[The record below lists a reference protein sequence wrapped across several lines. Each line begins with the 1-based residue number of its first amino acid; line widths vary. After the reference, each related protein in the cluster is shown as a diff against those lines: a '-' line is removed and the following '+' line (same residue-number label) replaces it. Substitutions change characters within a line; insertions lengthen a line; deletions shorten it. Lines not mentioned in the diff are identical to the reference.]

1 MKQDITKA
9 DNMKKLLFILL
20 VSFSALNA
28 QTTFSDADIDA
39 ARGNRYETLLT
50 NVDIVD
56 SDGAIQGFM
65 QLGLNFIHSDRKYN
79 INNNQY
85 IQYRF
90 EKNIFTNKQE
100 TIYMYYRLYKKQIPQ
115 YNLPL
120 TTKVEIWGDYA
131 NVIKFFIGFWSRQLD
146 FENIKPGTVVNTR
159 FLTDIATLRVDGSTA
174 KITVVTAKDY
184 KNSSNPE
191 PSLSVVPVE
200 KKEKTVKEYIKI
212 NDLTDFEKK
221 VIINNL
227 QSQLQNNWLRFSSQS
242 VKEAN
247 FTIKVSQTKGDTN
260 AYYQTEGT
268 LPGLQS
274 FLNKLSAGILSHDNE
289 LQDTLQVSIHNGQV
303 NVTCQ

>member
-39 ARGNRYETLLT
+39 AAGNRYETLLT

-56 SDGAIQGFM
+56 SDGA
-65 QLGLNFIHSDRKYN
+65 
-79 INNNQY
+79 
-85 IQYRF
+85 
-90 EKNIFTNKQE
+90 
-100 TIYMYYRLYKKQIPQ
+100 
-115 YNLPL
+115 
-120 TTKVEIWGDYA
+120 
-131 NVIKFFIGFWSRQLD
+131 
-146 FENIKPGTVVNTR
+146 
-159 FLTDIATLRVDGSTA
+159 
-174 KITVVTAKDY
+174 
-184 KNSSNPE
+184 NPE

-274 FLNKLSAGILSHDNE
+274 FLNKLSAGIHSHDNE

-303 NVTCQ
+303 SITYQ